1 MKYWVNVDKPSNC
14 YLHTDLC
21 PSVLR
26 ETALK
31 GNEGKAEGGWFS
43 FDSKEEASAFLEKKF
58 PDKSLFAHYCVESH
72 E

>member
-1 MKYWVNVDKPSNC
+1 VNIDKPTNC

-26 ETALK
+26 EATSLK
-31 GNEGKAEGGWFS
+31 GNEEKADGGWFS
-43 FDSKEEASAFLEKKF
+43 FSSKKEASDFLEKKF
-58 PDKSLFAHYCVESH
+58 PDKSLFAHYCVDSH